1 MPVYHR
7 LNTLFL
13 CFCKTYCYL
22 HYFLLLMW
30 ILTLQFSV
38 FLLEKHCIKVP
49 IFFSF
54 ISVTY
59 VLSHYTGNTVF
70 TARGNICLRNLHKK
84 TTHPPASALIY
95 VGAVR
100 NHRQGMQTIK
110 SSSGIRDNTP
120 PGFERQIKATK
131 FRS

>member
-38 FLLEKHCIKVP
+38 YENVRTPFTGLHLLRILYHAE
-49 IFFSF
+49 F
-54 ISVTY
+54 Y
-59 VLSHYTGNTVF
+59 RLNLVLSVSQSTQSS
-70 TARGNICLRNLHKK
+70 
-84 TTHPPASALIY
+84 THVL
-95 VGAVR
+95 
-100 NHRQGMQTIK
+100 
-110 SSSGIRDNTP
+110 SSDL
-120 PGFERQIKATK
+120 
-131 FRS
+131 